1 MDSREFGL
9 MHDREL
15 DRAIADHYD
24 GEDQEEVEDDSQSRY
39 VEGEI

>member
-15 DRAIADHYD
+15 DRAIADHYKD
-24 GEDQEEVEDDSQSRY
+24 EDEEVDNDS
-39 VEGEI
+39 